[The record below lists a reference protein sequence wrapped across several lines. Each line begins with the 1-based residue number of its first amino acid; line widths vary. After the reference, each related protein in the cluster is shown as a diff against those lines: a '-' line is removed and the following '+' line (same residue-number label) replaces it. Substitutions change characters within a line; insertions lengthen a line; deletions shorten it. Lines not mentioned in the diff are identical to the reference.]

1 MDYQEF
7 LKRKKTEDVPTG
19 IQKIPELNPML
30 FDFQKDIVRWALKR
44 GRAAIFA
51 DCGMGKTGMQLEW
64 ANHVPG
70 DVLILAPLAVSS
82 QTVREAEKFGVGEVV
97 YSADGSKKGK
107 YTITNYER
115 LEKFNPGD
123 YTGIVLDESSI
134 LKSYTGKYRT
144 MLVENWSSV
153 PFRLAA
159 TATPAPNDFMEL
171 GNHAEFLG
179 SMKREEMLAMFFVH
193 DGGETQKWRIKGHA
207 RDDFWEWVASW
218 AVMIRKPS
226 DLGYEDGDFILPE
239 MKIEQITVHSEK
251 ATDGFLFPMEAQ
263 GLGDRQKARRTTIE
277 DRCKKA
283 AEIVNA
289 DNEQWIVW
297 CDLNDESS
305 MLDKMINGSVEV
317 AGIHKEDYKKDKLLG
332 FAKDEF
338 RVLTSKPKIAG
349 WGMNYQNC
357 HNMAFVGLSDSY
369 ESFYQAVRRCWRFGQ
384 KHHVNVKV
392 ITSDLEGAVVK
403 NIERKERDAE
413 EMANQMVKFMHKIN
427 EKNIRGMEQDKT
439 GYNPQI
445 KMKLPEWLKGEKE

>member
-1 MDYQEF
+1 MEYCEF
-7 LKRKKTEDVPTG
+7 LKKKKTEDVPTG
-19 IQKIPELNPML
+19 IKEIPALNPML

-64 ANHVPG
+64 AKHVPG
-70 DVLILAPLAVSS
+70 DVLILAPLAVAS
-82 QTVREAEKFGVGEVV
+82 QTIREAEKFGIGEVV

-107 YTITNYER
+107 FTITNYER
-115 LEKFNPGD
+115 LEKFDAND

-144 MLVENWSSV
+144 MLLEKWASV

-159 TATPAPNDFMEL
+159 TATPAPNDFIEL

-207 RDDFWEWVASW
+207 KDDFWEWVASW

-226 DLGYEDGDFILPE
+226 DIGYEDGEFILPE
-239 MKIEQITVHSEK
+239 MNIEQITVHSEK

-263 GLGDRQKARRTTIE
+263 GLGDRQKARRSTIE
-277 DRCKKA
+277 ERCKKA
-283 AEIVNA
+283 AEIVNS
-289 DNEQWIVW
+289 NEEQWIVW
-297 CDLNDESS
+297 CDLNDESA
-305 MLDKMINGSVEV
+305 MLDNMIDGSCEV
-317 AGIHKEDYKKDKLLG
+317 AGSHKEDYKKDKLLG

-384 KHHVNVKV
+384 KHQVNVKV

-427 EKNIRGMEQDKT
+427 ERNIRGMEQDKT

-445 KMKLPEWLKGEKE
+445 EMRLPNWLKGVKG